1 MKKLDRFILKAFIGP
16 FVAVLLVVVFIL
28 MLQFLWVYIDE
39 LVGKG
44 LGFKVILE
52 FMMWGT
58 CTILPLSLPLATLL
72 ASMMTLGQMTE
83 NNELLAIKAS
93 GVSLVRVMIPLTIV
107 SAFIAVGAFFVGNNL
122 VPKAYNEIF
131 TLRDDISRTKE
142 EIKIPSGTFYDGIDG
157 YILRVE
163 DQSKDGMMH
172 SVMVYDHT
180 SKKGNISITLAD
192 SATMRLS
199 KSKDYLIFTLYNG
212 TNYQAPSMS
221 WLCPY
226 ILP

>member
-180 SKKGNISITLAD
+180 SKKGSWASSMWTSSIT
-192 SATMRLS
+192 TGWTPTPPWRRPW
-199 KSKDYLIFTLYNG
+199 G
-212 TNYQAPSMS
+212 P
-221 WLCPY
+221 WLRRCSPARRCMWA
-226 ILP
+226 